1 MRTRPLGCG
10 GWGKDCCDERHLH
23 KCRSTSAS
31 QMFSARLCEHYRLP
45 GGLCFIIVTCSCL
58 HLSLPTPY
66 THTKHP
72 LQAWSELWRR
82 RNVLKRR
89 DWNPDLMVSILSSQ
103 RRHTFDSDL
112 LHETCSRDVGF
123 FPFFFFFLS
132 FYLKVSSPRRNG
144 FAGLLWSPLYD
155 SFICFSHILFRASL
169 DERCFELGARE
180 IAHTAFPLRLR
191 RWHGGPHSNQ

>member
-1 MRTRPLGCG
+1 MRTRPLGSG
-10 GWGKDCCDERHLH
+10 RWGKDCRDERHLH

-45 GGLCFIIVTCSCL
+45 GGLCFIIVTCPCL

-89 DWNPDLMVSILSSQ
+89 DLNPDLMVSILSSQ

-123 FPFFFFFLS
+123 FPFFFFFYPFIWKSLHPEGMDLQACFDPRFMILLFVLATS
-132 FYLKVSSPRRNG
+132 FSEPRSMKDALN
-144 FAGLLWSPLYD
+144 
-155 SFICFSHILFRASL
+155 
-169 DERCFELGARE
+169 
-180 IAHTAFPLRLR
+180 
-191 RWHGGPHSNQ
+191 